1 MSWRVARFTRPAV
14 VRYAGT
20 TFYLSRDGPSDMA
33 SPVMEKLRAEILSLP
48 DKDRA
53 ELALQLMASLD
64 GAPESDAE
72 QAWDAEILRRVAEI
86 DAGTAKLIDRGEF
99 SRRLRER
106 IGRG

>member
-1 MSWRVARFTRPAV
+1 
-14 VRYAGT
+14 
-20 TFYLSRDGPSDMA
+20 
-33 SPVMEKLRAEILSLP
+33 
-48 DKDRA
+48 
-53 ELALQLMASLD
+53 MASLD